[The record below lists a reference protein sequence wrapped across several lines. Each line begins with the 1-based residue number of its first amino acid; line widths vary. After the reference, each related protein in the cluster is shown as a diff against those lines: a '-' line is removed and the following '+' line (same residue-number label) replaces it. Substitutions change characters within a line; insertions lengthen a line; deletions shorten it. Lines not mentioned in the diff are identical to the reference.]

1 MNGADVVVVGAGLS
15 GLACARELVR
25 QGLRPV
31 VLEASQRTGGRI
43 GSDFRDGF
51 ILDRAFQVLQTWYPE
66 ARRQLDFAALDLRP
80 FYPGA
85 LVRHGGRFHRVSDV
99 WRRPQAMLEM
109 LRSPVGTLGDKRRL
123 LDLRNR
129 ALAGSL
135 ADLYG
140 REETSAP
147 RLLRQLG
154 FSDRIIRRFFIP
166 FFAGVFFE
174 PGLEVSS
181 RTFEFIFRA
190 FAAGDTALP
199 ARGMQAIPDQLSA
212 ALPEGTV
219 ELGQHVTA
227 VTPHGVTT
235 ADGRHL
241 EASAVVLA
249 ADVTATARLLGRP
262 PPPTRGTTCF
272 HYAAERPPFD
282 EPVLVLSTEDGGPVN
297 SLLCPSNL
305 SRRYAPPGAALVT
318 VNVFRAAD
326 DPGAMEAAV
335 RSQLRRWYGPAVDRW
350 HLVATYAL
358 PAALPVQQPPVTDP
372 AKRPLRSSDGLWGCG
387 EAHSAPSIQWALH
400 TGRRAGAEIAASLAG
415 D

>member
-249 ADVTATARLLGRP
+249 ADVTATARLLGRA

-282 EPVLVLSTEDGGPVN
+282 EPVLVLDLRE
-297 SLLCPSNL
+297 
-305 SRRYAPPGAALVT
+305 
-318 VNVFRAAD
+318 
-326 DPGAMEAAV
+326 
-335 RSQLRRWYGPAVDRW
+335 QLRMGQAGGSKTTPLVLADVRGERVALRVDR
-350 HLVATYAL
+350 
-358 PAALPVQQPPVTDP
+358 
-372 AKRPLRSSDGLWGCG
+372 
-387 EAHSAPSIQWALH
+387 
-400 TGRRAGAEIAASLAG
+400 LAG
-415 D
+415 QQEIYVKSVPRLLSCARVLAGLTVLGDGTPVFLLDLNQLI